1 MYYIRQNGPPQRNRS
16 CIVHRS
22 QEEDTHWPVK
32 ELMFIINGMLG
43 TMPTGVQILVRFFVL
58 LKQRGRPGVA

>member
-1 MYYIRQNGPPQRNRS
+1 
-16 CIVHRS
+16 
-22 QEEDTHWPVK
+22 
-32 ELMFIINGMLG
+32 MFIIGGMLG